1 MSLCRGLVGLLSE
14 SVCLV
19 QGSRSDA
26 YVLSVGSRASVKL
39 VRQCDVSVRLIA
51 LLFTSVSVMGIS

>member
-1 MSLCRGLVGLLSE
+1 MGLLSE